1 MLEMFQLFIQG
12 TSAVVGGMDRL
23 ATMYVTCSK
32 WLTLEEGRG
41 KQGCLGKAPGLWNCS
56 TK

>member
-23 ATMYVTCSK
+23 LTMYVTCSK

-41 KQGCLGKAPGLWNCS
+41 KKGCLGKAPGL
-56 TK
+56 